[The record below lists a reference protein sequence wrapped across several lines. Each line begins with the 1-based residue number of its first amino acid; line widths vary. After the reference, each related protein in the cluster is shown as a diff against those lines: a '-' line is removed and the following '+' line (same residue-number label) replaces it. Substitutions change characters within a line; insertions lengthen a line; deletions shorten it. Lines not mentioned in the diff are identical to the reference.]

1 MRNKEK
7 LFSIALVFVFL
18 VSISA
23 TASAK
28 EIVVGNDSEADF
40 RSIQEAVNSSFP
52 GDTVIVGSGNY
63 TENVVV
69 NVSNLTIMSESK
81 NYDVLVE
88 SLNESESVFLIKVDN
103 VTISGFNITGDG
115 ETFNSSCGICLEN
128 ASNCNITGNNVFEKR
143 LGITLVNASYNTISE
158 NFLFND
164 RIPLDENSGS
174 GISLEEGSGMNNLT
188 GNAIENGYIIL
199 GPSSSGNLI
208 AGNEILNGGGIVIA
222 CCGSDN
228 VVSSNTISNCSSGI
242 DAYDQRIDI
251 RDNRITD
258 CHHGIDL
265 SFASGTGISG
275 NTILN
280 CSIGISFVEA
290 CSSIELFNNTIISSA
305 ECGIFIP
312 DYEGNERIYNNYFN
326 NTLNVKLGISGGN
339 TWNNSLTSGTNIV
352 GGPYLGGNFWAKP
365 DGTGFSQMS
374 EDSDENGIGD
384 LPYNINGND
393 FDYLPLVSI
402 SSPQDSKFDKII
414 VQGPAGFP
422 EADFSANPKSGS
434 APLSVHFTDSSQ
446 NATEWDWD
454 FGDEATSTSQNPEH
468 TYTEAGDYTVNLT
481 VTNENGT
488 DSTAQ
493 EIVVDEAP
501 IDDEV
506 LPVADFNAHPRSGN
520 APLSVHFTD
529 SSQDATEWN
538 WNFGDG
544 DNSIDESPEHIYS
557 TAGNYIVNLTVYN
570 ENGTDS
576 KTLEITVD
584 EAPSDDETSPVADF
598 NANPTSGYAPLSVHF
613 TDSSQNATEWDWD
626 FGDEATST
634 AKNPE
639 HTYTEAGNY
648 VVNLTVS
655 NGNGTDL
662 KTLEIIVAE
671 ASSEDKVLPVANFN
685 ANPTSGPAPLSVR
698 FTDSS
703 QNATGW
709 NWNFGDGNTSIAKN
723 PINTYSKAGNYTVNL
738 TVSNENGTKSKIL
751 EIIVQKAQNENKV
764 YPVANFNANPTSG
777 YAPLSVLFTDLS
789 QNAASRG
796 WDFNNDGI
804 VDTSDASPVYVYTAP
819 GTYTVNLKVSNGNGT
834 ASKNATITVLKDSSS
849 SGGSSSSGSSRS
861 SGGSGG
867 GGAGGSPEPQNNVET
882 KEISQTFVTSGNPA
896 KFDFPRNATSVLYV
910 SFDSKKTAGKTTT
923 IVELLKG
930 KSTLVS
936 GLPSGEVYKSLNI
949 WVGNSGFA
957 TPNNIENAVVCF
969 KIEKSWITDRKIDQ
983 SSITL
988 NRYSD
993 KKWNQLPT
1001 SLLSEDDKYLY
1012 FTAKTPGFSPFAITS
1027 KTTATGSGIQTGTG
1041 NKTQLAAVNETQTK
1055 PSTQNLEQ
1063 NSTGSGAEQKS
1074 KQEKNANLPVFGMIC
1089 MIALLLVAF
1098 LFKIDK
1104 P

>member
-7 LFSIALVFVFL
+7 FFSIALVFVFL
-18 VSISA
+18 IFISA
-23 TASAK
+23 TVSAK

-63 TENVVV
+63 TENIVV
-69 NVSNLTIMSESK
+69 NVTNLTIMSESKNYDVLVEPLNESNVTNLTIMSESK

-88 SLNESESVFLIKVDN
+88 SLNESESVFLIKIDN

-115 ETFNSSCGICLEN
+115 GTFNSSCGICLEN

-143 LGITLVNASYNTISE
+143 LGIILVNASYNTISE
-158 NFLFND
+158 NLLFND
-164 RIPLDENSGS
+164 KIPLDENSGN

-326 NTLNVKLGISGGN
+326 NTLNVKLGVSGGN

-374 EDSDENGIGD
+374 EDSDEDGIGD
-384 LPYNINGND
+384 LPYNINGNE

-422 EADFSANPKSGS
+422 EADFSANPTSGS
-434 APLSVHFTDSSQ
+434 APLSVQFTDSSQ
-446 NATEWDWD
+446 NATEWNWN
-454 FGDEATSTSQNPEH
+454 FGDGAHSNDKSPEYIYST
-468 TYTEAGDYTVNLT
+468 AGDYTINLT

-488 DSTAQ
+488 NSKTQKIIVQEAQ
-493 EIVVDEAP
+493 NEDK
-501 IDDEV
+501 V
-506 LPVADFNAHPRSGN
+506 LPVANFRSSVMSGH
-520 APLSVHFTD
+520 APLSVQFTD

-557 TAGNYIVNLTVYN
+557 TAGNYIVNLTVHN

-576 KTLEITVD
+576 TTQEIVVD
-584 EAPSDDETSPVADF
+584 EAPIDDEVPPVADF
-598 NANPTSGYAPLSVHF
+598 NANPRSGNAPLSVHF

-634 AKNPE
+634 LQNPM
-639 HTYTEAGNY
+639 HTYTESGNY
-648 VVNLTVS
+648 TVNLTV
-655 NGNGTDL
+655 NNENGTDS
-662 KTLEIIVAE
+662 KTLEIIVQE
-671 ASSEDKVLPVANFN
+671 AQNEDKVLPVANFN

-709 NWNFGDGNTSIAKN
+709 NWNFGDGNTSIDKN
-723 PINTYSKAGNYTVNL
+723 PTHTYSRVEKYTVNL
-738 TVSNENGTKSKIL
+738 TVSNENGTNPKTL

-789 QNAASRG
+789 QNATSRG
-796 WDFNNDGI
+796 
-804 VDTSDASPVYVYTAP
+804 
-819 GTYTVNLKVSNGNGT
+819 
-834 ASKNATITVLKDSSS
+834 
-849 SGGSSSSGSSRS
+849 
-861 SGGSGG
+861 
-867 GGAGGSPEPQNNVET
+867 
-882 KEISQTFVTSGNPA
+882 
-896 KFDFPRNATSVLYV
+896 
-910 SFDSKKTAGKTTT
+910 
-923 IVELLKG
+923 
-930 KSTLVS
+930 
-936 GLPSGEVYKSLNI
+936 
-949 WVGNSGFA
+949 
-957 TPNNIENAVVCF
+957 
-969 KIEKSWITDRKIDQ
+969 
-983 SSITL
+983 
-988 NRYSD
+988 
-993 KKWNQLPT
+993 
-1001 SLLSEDDKYLY
+1001 
-1012 FTAKTPGFSPFAITS
+1012 
-1027 KTTATGSGIQTGTG
+1027 
-1041 NKTQLAAVNETQTK
+1041 
-1055 PSTQNLEQ
+1055 
-1063 NSTGSGAEQKS
+1063 
-1074 KQEKNANLPVFGMIC
+1074 
-1089 MIALLLVAF
+1089 
-1098 LFKIDK
+1098 
-1104 P
+1104 

>member
-52 GDTVIVGSGNY
+52 GDTVIVRSGNY
-63 TENVVV
+63 TENIVV

-81 NYDVLVE
+81 NDDVLVE

-158 NFLFND
+158 NLLFND

-258 CHHGIDL
+258 CDHGIDL

-280 CSIGISFVEA
+280 CSIGISFLEA

-374 EDSDENGIGD
+374 EDSDEDGIGD
-384 LPYNINGND
+384 LPYNINGNE

-422 EADFSANPKSGS
+422 VADFSANPTSGS

-446 NATEWDWD
+446 NATGWDWD
-454 FGDEATSTSQNPEH
+454 FGDGDNSIAKNPEH
-468 TYTEAGDYTVNLT
+468 TYAEAGDYTVNLT

-488 DSTAQ
+488 DSTTQ
-493 EIVVDEAP
+493 EIVVDEAS

-506 LPVADFNAHPRSGN
+506 LPVADFNANPRSGN

-529 SSQDATEWN
+529 SS
-538 WNFGDG
+538 
-544 DNSIDESPEHIYS
+544 
-557 TAGNYIVNLTVYN
+557 L
-570 ENGTDS
+570 
-576 KTLEITVD
+576 
-584 EAPSDDETSPVADF
+584 
-598 NANPTSGYAPLSVHF
+598 
-613 TDSSQNATEWDWD
+613 NATGWDWD
-626 FGDEATST
+626 FGDGATST
-634 AKNPE
+634 LQNPL
-639 HTYTEAGNY
+639 HNYTEAGNY

-804 VDTSDASPVYVYTAP
+804 VDKSDASPVYVYTAP

-882 KEISQTFVTSGNPA
+882 KEISQTFITSGNHA
-896 KFDFPRNATSVLYV
+896 KFDFPRNATSVIYV

-969 KIEKSWITDRKIDQ
+969 KVEKSWIKDRKIEQ

-1027 KTTATGSGIQTGTG
+1027 KTTATGTVIQTGTG

>member
-18 VSISA
+18 ISISA

-52 GDTVIVGSGNY
+52 GDTVIVRSGNY
-63 TENVVV
+63 TENIVV
-69 NVSNLTIMSESK
+69 NVSNQTIMSESK

-115 ETFNSSCGICLEN
+115 ETFNFSCGICLEN

-158 NFLFND
+158 NLLFND

-258 CHHGIDL
+258 CDHGIDL

-280 CSIGISFVEA
+280 CSIGISFLEA

-374 EDSDENGIGD
+374 EDSDKDGIGD
-384 LPYNINGND
+384 LPYNITGNEL
-393 FDYLPLVSI
+393 DYLPLVSI
-402 SSPQDSKFDKII
+402 SSPQDSKFNKII
-414 VQGPAGFP
+414 VRGPAGFP
-422 EADFSANPKSGS
+422 EADFSANPTSGS

-446 NATEWDWD
+446 NATGWDWD
-454 FGDEATSTSQNPEH
+454 FGDGNNSIAKNPEN
-468 TYTEAGDYTVNLT
+468 TYAEAGDYTVNLT
-481 VTNENGT
+481 VSNGNGT
-488 DSTAQ
+488 DSTTQ

-506 LPVADFNAHPRSGN
+506 PPVADFNANPRNGP

-529 SSQDATEWN
+529 SS
-538 WNFGDG
+538 
-544 DNSIDESPEHIYS
+544 
-557 TAGNYIVNLTVYN
+557 L
-570 ENGTDS
+570 
-576 KTLEITVD
+576 
-584 EAPSDDETSPVADF
+584 
-598 NANPTSGYAPLSVHF
+598 
-613 TDSSQNATEWDWD
+613 NATEWDWD

-634 AKNPE
+634 LQNPM
-639 HTYTEAGNY
+639 HNYTEAGNY

-662 KTLEIIVAE
+662 KTLEIIVDE

-796 WDFNNDGI
+796 
-804 VDTSDASPVYVYTAP
+804 
-819 GTYTVNLKVSNGNGT
+819 
-834 ASKNATITVLKDSSS
+834 
-849 SGGSSSSGSSRS
+849 
-861 SGGSGG
+861 
-867 GGAGGSPEPQNNVET
+867 
-882 KEISQTFVTSGNPA
+882 
-896 KFDFPRNATSVLYV
+896 
-910 SFDSKKTAGKTTT
+910 
-923 IVELLKG
+923 
-930 KSTLVS
+930 
-936 GLPSGEVYKSLNI
+936 
-949 WVGNSGFA
+949 
-957 TPNNIENAVVCF
+957 
-969 KIEKSWITDRKIDQ
+969 
-983 SSITL
+983 
-988 NRYSD
+988 
-993 KKWNQLPT
+993 
-1001 SLLSEDDKYLY
+1001 
-1012 FTAKTPGFSPFAITS
+1012 
-1027 KTTATGSGIQTGTG
+1027 
-1041 NKTQLAAVNETQTK
+1041 
-1055 PSTQNLEQ
+1055 
-1063 NSTGSGAEQKS
+1063 
-1074 KQEKNANLPVFGMIC
+1074 
-1089 MIALLLVAF
+1089 
-1098 LFKIDK
+1098 
-1104 P
+1104 

>member
-63 TENVVV
+63 TENIVV

-158 NFLFND
+158 NLLFND

-258 CHHGIDL
+258 CDHGIDL

-280 CSIGISFVEA
+280 CSIGISFLEA

-422 EADFSANPKSGS
+422 EADFSANPTSGS

-446 NATEWDWD
+446 NATGWDWD

-468 TYTEAGDYTVNLT
+468 TYTEAGDY
-481 VTNENGT
+481 
-488 DSTAQ
+488 
-493 EIVVDEAP
+493 
-501 IDDEV
+501 
-506 LPVADFNAHPRSGN
+506 
-520 APLSVHFTD
+520 PL
-529 SSQDATEWN
+529 
-538 WNFGDG
+538 
-544 DNSIDESPEHIYS
+544 I
-557 TAGNYIVNLTVYN
+557 
-570 ENGTDS
+570 
-576 KTLEITVD
+576 
-584 EAPSDDETSPVADF
+584 
-598 NANPTSGYAPLSVHF
+598 
-613 TDSSQNATEWDWD
+613 
-626 FGDEATST
+626 
-634 AKNPE
+634 
-639 HTYTEAGNY
+639 
-648 VVNLTVS
+648 
-655 NGNGTDL
+655 
-662 KTLEIIVAE
+662 
-671 ASSEDKVLPVANFN
+671 
-685 ANPTSGPAPLSVR
+685 
-698 FTDSS
+698 
-703 QNATGW
+703 
-709 NWNFGDGNTSIAKN
+709 
-723 PINTYSKAGNYTVNL
+723 
-738 TVSNENGTKSKIL
+738 
-751 EIIVQKAQNENKV
+751 
-764 YPVANFNANPTSG
+764 
-777 YAPLSVLFTDLS
+777 
-789 QNAASRG
+789 
-796 WDFNNDGI
+796 
-804 VDTSDASPVYVYTAP
+804 
-819 GTYTVNLKVSNGNGT
+819 
-834 ASKNATITVLKDSSS
+834 
-849 SGGSSSSGSSRS
+849 
-861 SGGSGG
+861 
-867 GGAGGSPEPQNNVET
+867 
-882 KEISQTFVTSGNPA
+882 
-896 KFDFPRNATSVLYV
+896 
-910 SFDSKKTAGKTTT
+910 
-923 IVELLKG
+923 
-930 KSTLVS
+930 
-936 GLPSGEVYKSLNI
+936 
-949 WVGNSGFA
+949 
-957 TPNNIENAVVCF
+957 
-969 KIEKSWITDRKIDQ
+969 
-983 SSITL
+983 
-988 NRYSD
+988 
-993 KKWNQLPT
+993 
-1001 SLLSEDDKYLY
+1001 
-1012 FTAKTPGFSPFAITS
+1012 
-1027 KTTATGSGIQTGTG
+1027 
-1041 NKTQLAAVNETQTK
+1041 
-1055 PSTQNLEQ
+1055 
-1063 NSTGSGAEQKS
+1063 
-1074 KQEKNANLPVFGMIC
+1074 
-1089 MIALLLVAF
+1089 
-1098 LFKIDK
+1098 
-1104 P
+1104 

>member
-1 MRNKEK
+1 M
-7 LFSIALVFVFL
+7 
-18 VSISA
+18 
-23 TASAK
+23 
-28 EIVVGNDSEADF
+28 
-40 RSIQEAVNSSFP
+40 
-52 GDTVIVGSGNY
+52 
-63 TENVVV
+63 
-69 NVSNLTIMSESK
+69 
-81 NYDVLVE
+81 LVE

-128 ASNCNITGNNVFEKR
+128 ASNCNITGNDVFEKR
-143 LGITLVNASYNTISE
+143 LGITLVNASYNAISE
-158 NFLFND
+158 NLLFND

-352 GGPYLGGNFWAKP
+352 GGPYFGGNFWAKP

-374 EDSDENGIGD
+374 EDSDEDGIGD

-488 DSTAQ
+488 DSTTQ

-501 IDDEV
+501 
-506 LPVADFNAHPRSGN
+506 
-520 APLSVHFTD
+520 
-529 SSQDATEWN
+529 
-538 WNFGDG
+538 
-544 DNSIDESPEHIYS
+544 
-557 TAGNYIVNLTVYN
+557 
-570 ENGTDS
+570 
-576 KTLEITVD
+576 
-584 EAPSDDETSPVADF
+584 SDDEISPVADF
-598 NANPTSGYAPLSVHF
+598 NANPTSGSAPLSVYF
-613 TDSSQNATEWDWD
+613 TDSSQDATIWNWD
-626 FGDEATST
+626 FGDGENSI

-639 HTYTEAGNY
+639 HTYTESGNY
-648 VVNLTVS
+648 TVNLTV
-655 NGNGTDL
+655 NNENGTDS
-662 KTLEIIVAE
+662 KTLEIIVQE
-671 ASSEDKVLPVANFN
+671 AQNEDKVLPVANFN
-685 ANPTSGPAPLSVR
+685 ANPTVAMLPFLSCLQI
-698 FTDSS
+698 FH
-703 QNATGW
+703 
-709 NWNFGDGNTSIAKN
+709 
-723 PINTYSKAGNYTVNL
+723 
-738 TVSNENGTKSKIL
+738 
-751 EIIVQKAQNENKV
+751 
-764 YPVANFNANPTSG
+764 
-777 YAPLSVLFTDLS
+777 
-789 QNAASRG
+789 
-796 WDFNNDGI
+796 
-804 VDTSDASPVYVYTAP
+804 
-819 GTYTVNLKVSNGNGT
+819 
-834 ASKNATITVLKDSSS
+834 
-849 SGGSSSSGSSRS
+849 
-861 SGGSGG
+861 
-867 GGAGGSPEPQNNVET
+867 
-882 KEISQTFVTSGNPA
+882 
-896 KFDFPRNATSVLYV
+896 
-910 SFDSKKTAGKTTT
+910 KT
-923 IVELLKG
+923 
-930 KSTLVS
+930 
-936 GLPSGEVYKSLNI
+936 
-949 WVGNSGFA
+949 
-957 TPNNIENAVVCF
+957 
-969 KIEKSWITDRKIDQ
+969 
-983 SSITL
+983 
-988 NRYSD
+988 
-993 KKWNQLPT
+993 
-1001 SLLSEDDKYLY
+1001 
-1012 FTAKTPGFSPFAITS
+1012 
-1027 KTTATGSGIQTGTG
+1027 
-1041 NKTQLAAVNETQTK
+1041 
-1055 PSTQNLEQ
+1055 
-1063 NSTGSGAEQKS
+1063 
-1074 KQEKNANLPVFGMIC
+1074 
-1089 MIALLLVAF
+1089 
-1098 LFKIDK
+1098 
-1104 P
+1104 